1 MTKTKKSEVFRG
13 ASYDFCEAKDRLNR
27 AVQKLEANGLK
38 KDAETLFNMILRIEQ
53 FQNKYER

>member
-1 MTKTKKSEVFRG
+1 MTREQKYEVFRG

-53 FQNKYER
+53 FQNKYC